1 MESPKYILTVFN
13 TMTQRNEEIEVD
25 EEGLSHFSQDRLEHK
40 RQ

>member
-25 EEGLSHFSQDRLEHK
+25 EEGLSCLSQDRLEH
-40 RQ
+40 